1 MADNIEKWVKVATPV
16 VLALL
21 AASQVVLHTTI
32 SGKADQIEAD
42 RLVADLERIVECA
55 VPQDTP
61 TTE

>member
-42 RLVADLERIVECA
+42 RHVADLERIVECA